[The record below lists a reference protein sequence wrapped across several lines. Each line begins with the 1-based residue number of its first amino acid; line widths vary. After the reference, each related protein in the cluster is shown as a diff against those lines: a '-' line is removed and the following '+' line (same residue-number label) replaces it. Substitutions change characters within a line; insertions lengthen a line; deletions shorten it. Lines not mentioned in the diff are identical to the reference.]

1 MDIIFICGSCVLL
14 HIGEG
19 EEAGEE
25 GEIQLSWWT
34 RNLKYD
40 FTLNLCGVIK
50 QLINDLVKQQGL
62 YNTAKPLDSKFIVL
76 YILVH
81 FDSCQELGSSWWLS
95 VLFGGDLPRIFHH
108 FCTDPT
114 GCRVDA
120 SGEFKLPKTSWI
132 RVLTTGYGTVQV
144 ERGESVIDAVRK

>member
-81 FDSCQELGSSWWLS
+81 FDSCQELGSS
-95 VLFGGDLPRIFHH
+95 
-108 FCTDPT
+108 
-114 GCRVDA
+114 
-120 SGEFKLPKTSWI
+120 
-132 RVLTTGYGTVQV
+132 
-144 ERGESVIDAVRK
+144 